1 MSSDPNHH
9 CVGLEANP
17 KCRNQVRKSMK
28 KVTPLWVDDS
38 LHRARRDRW
47 CVVTMVFALCVSG
60 GCASIPPNLPTVRGN
75 PVSVVDAFP
84 SALLAEPLQLRAGY
98 VHTTR
103 PFQITRPNERWAV
116 SLGFIRN
123 DQSVPLDEK
132 LRGASNTCW
141 IDTVRPP
148 KFCRVVSPGFK
159 VQWELMKEDG
169 RIVARHALDSAY
181 QESGGTYSAVAITRT
196 LPGFS
201 DQPLG
206 QYRLRISVV
215 RDAKELE
222 FLNPHILV
230 GRPFFS
236 PRSIE

>member
-1 MSSDPNHH
+1 MKHLTPTDLQAWLVAITDTRATAS
-9 CVGLEANP
+9 GLL
-17 KCRNQVRKSMK
+17 SWLSG
-28 KVTPLWVDDS
+28 PLKD
-38 LHRARRDRW
+38 
-47 CVVTMVFALCVSG
+47 F
-60 GCASIPPNLPTVRGN
+60 
-75 PVSVVDAFP
+75 
-84 SALLAEPLQLRAGY
+84 
-98 VHTTR
+98 
-103 PFQITRPNERWAV
+103 
-116 SLGFIRN
+116 
-123 DQSVPLDEK
+123 
-132 LRGASNTCW
+132 W

-196 LPGFS
+196 LSGFS